1 MVLNNIYC
9 KGKSGSIMS
18 IDAYESKNI
27 LAGILWDRVIMLSQ
41 AQQNKRGNPIEIKT
55 KSVNLL

>member
-1 MVLNNIYC
+1 
-9 KGKSGSIMS
+9 MS

-27 LAGILWDRVIMLSQ
+27 LAGILWDRVIFLSLS
-41 AQQNKRGNPIEIKT
+41 QQNKRGNPIEIKT